1 MTEDWIGQSP
11 EILRLAARPID
22 MNKGQCI
29 FRLGDEVG
37 AVYRVLEGE
46 VCLTRSSPEG
56 AEIALHRARE
66 GDFFAEASLFGS
78 HYHCDAICTRSG
90 RCLRLPAETLRH
102 CLSNDP
108 GFAMEWIATLSR
120 NLRRQRA
127 AQERLGLKSLRM
139 RVIHYM
145 VDRGKEG
152 RVELDQPIIRWAAE
166 LGASHEALYRTLAEM
181 EREGV
186 LQRQGQTL
194 ILLQRQLDSASM
206 ISIIFYSAMP
216 V

>member
-1 MTEDWIGQSP
+1 MAEDWIEQSP
-11 EILRLAARPID
+11 NMLRLAARSMD
-22 MNKGQCI
+22 MGKGQRI
-29 FRLGDEVG
+29 FCFGDEAD
-37 AVYRVLEGE
+37 AVYRVLDGE
-46 VCLTRSSPEG
+46 VCLTRFSPEG
-56 AEIALHRARE
+56 AEIVLHRARE
-66 GDFFAEASLFGS
+66 GDFFAEASLFGT

-90 RCLRLPAETLRH
+90 RCLRLPAEALRH

-108 GFAMEWIATLSR
+108 GFAMEWVAALSH

-139 RVIHYM
+139 RVIHYL
-145 VDRGKEG
+145 VDRGNEG
-152 RVELDQPIIRWAAE
+152 RVELDQPIIRWATE

-194 ILLQRQLDSASM
+194 TLLQRQSDSH
-206 ISIIFYSAMP
+206 I
-216 V
+216 

>member
-1 MTEDWIGQSP
+1 MEDWLEQSP
-11 EILRLAARPID
+11 DQLRLAARPMDIS
-22 MNKGQCI
+22 KGQRI
-29 FRLGDEVG
+29 FRFGDEAN
-37 AVYRVLEGE
+37 AVYHILEGE
-46 VCLTRSSPEG
+46 VCLTRFSPEG
-56 AEIALHRARE
+56 GEIVLYRARE
-66 GDFFAEASLFGS
+66 GDFLAEASLFGT

-90 RCLRLPAETLRH
+90 RCRQLPVTALRD
-102 CLSNDP
+102 CLSNNPD
-108 GFAMEWIATLSR
+108 FAMEWIATLSR

-139 RVIHYM
+139 RVIHYL

-186 LQRQGQTL
+186 LQRQGQIL
-194 ILLQRQLDSASM
+194 ILVQRQPDLSM
-206 ISIIFYSAMP
+206 
-216 V
+216 

>member
-1 MTEDWIGQSP
+1 MAEDWIEQFP
-11 EILRLAARPID
+11 ETLRLAASRVNI
-22 MNKGQCI
+22 NKGQRI
-29 FRLGDEVG
+29 FHLGDEVD

-46 VCLTRSSPEG
+46 VCLTRFSPEG
-56 AEIALHRARE
+56 TEIVLHRARE
-66 GDFFAEASLFGS
+66 GDFFAEASLFGTQ
-78 HYHCDAICTRSG
+78 YHCDAICTRSG
-90 RCLRLPAETLRH
+90 YCLRLPTEALRH
-102 CLSNDP
+102 CLANDP

-152 RVELDQPIIRWAAE
+152 RVELDQPIIRWATE

-181 EREGV
+181 EREGI

-194 ILLQRQLDSASM
+194 TLL
-206 ISIIFYSAMP
+206 
-216 V
+216 

>member
-1 MTEDWIGQSP
+1 MAADWIEQFP
-11 EILRLAARPID
+11 ETLRLAASRVD
-22 MNKGQCI
+22 MNKGQRI
-29 FRLGDEVG
+29 FHLGDEVD

-46 VCLTRSSPEG
+46 VCLTRFSPEG
-56 AEIALHRARE
+56 TEIVLHRARK
-66 GDFFAEASLFGS
+66 GDFLAEASLFGTQ
-78 HYHCDAICTRSG
+78 YHCDAICTRSG
-90 RCLRLPAETLRH
+90 CCLRLPAEALRY
-102 CLSNDP
+102 CLANDP
-108 GFAMEWIATLSR
+108 GFAMEWVATLSR

-152 RVELDQPIIRWAAE
+152 RVELDQPIIRWATE

-181 EREGV
+181 EREGI

-194 ILLQRQLDSASM
+194 ILL
-206 ISIIFYSAMP
+206 
-216 V
+216 

>member
-1 MTEDWIGQSP
+1 MEDWLEQSP
-11 EILRLAARPID
+11 DQLRLAACPMDIS
-22 MNKGQCI
+22 KGQRI
-29 FRLGDEVG
+29 FCFGDEAN
-37 AVYRVLEGE
+37 AVYHILEGE
-46 VCLTRSSPEG
+46 VCLTRFSPEG
-56 AEIALHRARE
+56 GEIVLYRARE
-66 GDFFAEASLFGS
+66 GDFLAEASLFGT

-90 RCLRLPAETLRH
+90 RCLQLPVTVLRD
-102 CLSNDP
+102 CLSNNPD
-108 GFAMEWIATLSR
+108 FAMEWIAILSR

-139 RVIHYM
+139 RVIHYL

-152 RVELDQPIIRWAAE
+152 RVELNQPIIRWAAE

-181 EREGV
+181 EREGI

-194 ILLQRQLDSASM
+194 ILLQPQPDSS
-206 ISIIFYSAMP
+206 

>member
-1 MTEDWIGQSP
+1 MEDWLEQSP
-11 EILRLAARPID
+11 DQLRLAARPMDIS
-22 MNKGQCI
+22 KGQRI
-29 FRLGDEVG
+29 FRFGDEAN
-37 AVYRVLEGE
+37 AVYHILEGE
-46 VCLTRSSPEG
+46 VCLTRFSPEG
-56 AEIALHRARE
+56 GEIVLYRARE
-66 GDFFAEASLFGS
+66 GDFLAEASLFGT

-90 RCLRLPAETLRH
+90 RCRQLPVTALRD
-102 CLSNDP
+102 CLSNNPD
-108 GFAMEWIATLSR
+108 FAMEWIATLSR

-139 RVIHYM
+139 RVIHYL

-186 LQRQGQTL
+186 LQRQGQIL
-194 ILLQRQLDSASM
+194 ILVQRQPDSSM
-206 ISIIFYSAMP
+206 
-216 V
+216 